1 MRKNNG
7 KSIGK
12 RAIEAAASIK
22 ATFRKIVA
30 KRQVQR
36 GLLVYAAI
44 FPFVLFFALETI
56 NPVTTTATLFH
67 SLHGLGIIL
76 LSALLIA
83 CTAAVLYALIG
94 RFVWSYA
101 IVSAI
106 LGVAYVVNHF
116 KLMIAGQVF
125 VPTDL
130 MIAGEALMVTD
141 LGAITIERVL
151 LLRIALVILLHVP
164 LAFIKLRIRFKR
176 RVAALP
182 VALALFLGISGINA
196 TASGILNALDVD
208 TSGSLT
214 AMYRDT
220 GLIVG
225 FHAALVDHNQ
235 RSITAGV
242 AAERVSDFFPPPS
255 SGAGYA
261 TNPAAGVRPNVI
273 VIMSEAFIDPTI
285 IDNLYFSTDPAANF
299 RRLAAQYISGDV
311 VVPVFGGGT
320 ANTELEFLTGSAMF
334 FMGSAYYVPYNNVG
348 RYFFRD
354 ITTAMPWLFR
364 ANGYRSIAV
373 HPYTRYFFSR
383 NLVYPRL
390 GFNEFIGY
398 EDMYDPQYKGFFVSD
413 EFFTDQIIEQI
424 LLAEQAG
431 EPLFLFGISM
441 QNHWEYWGS
450 KYYSWPEDV
459 TVYSPLLND
468 YELAV
473 VRSFA
478 QGIYDADK
486 QLGRLVDFVES
497 RNTPT
502 IIVFFGDHLPI
513 LGEHN
518 DAILEGLGF
527 ISDQRIWHWNERDRQ
542 RMFSVPYLVWSNFAD
557 TSQHW
562 GTLSTYFL
570 AANVLELSGIDLN
583 RYWHYTLYLN
593 RHFGGL
599 TENHF
604 VSRYGSFHNLY
615 RVHQRPYVAAM
626 EALHQVKWFGTDELF
641 DSLSEIILRE

>member
-1 MRKNNG
+1 MRKNFG
-7 KSIGK
+7 KGIATVATK
-12 RAIEAAASIK
+12 IK
-22 ATFRKIVA
+22 TTVREVTA
-30 KRQVQR
+30 KRQVQW
-36 GLLVYAAI
+36 GLLGYAAI
-44 FPFVLFFALETI
+44 FPFVLFFALEAI
-56 NPVTTTATLFH
+56 NPVTSAAAMLG
-67 SLHGLGIIL
+67 SMRGLGIIL

-83 CTAAVLYALIG
+83 CAAAVFYALIG
-94 RFVWSYA
+94 RFFWAYA

-106 LGVAYVVNHF
+106 LGVAYVVNNL

-141 LGAITIERVL
+141 VGAITIERAL
-151 LLRIALVILLHVP
+151 LLRVVIVLLLHVP
-164 LAFIKLRIRFKR
+164 LLFIKIRICFR
-176 RVAALP
+176 RRIIALP
-182 VALALFLGISGINA
+182 VALVLFIGVFGINA

-214 AMYRDT
+214 QLYRDT

-225 FHAALVDHNQ
+225 FHAALVDHNS
-235 RSITAGV
+235 RNVTA
-242 AAERVSDFFPPPS
+242 AAAGERVLDFFPTP
-255 SGAGYA
+255 
-261 TNPAAGVRPNVI
+261 NPAPHPAANVRPNVI
-273 VIMSEAFIDPTI
+273 VIMSEAFMDPTI
-285 IDNLYFSTDPAANF
+285 IDNLHFSTDPVPNF
-299 RRLAAQYISGDV
+299 RRLAAEHISGDV

-354 ITTAMPWLFR
+354 IAAAMPWLFR
-364 ANGYRSIAV
+364 ANGYHAVAV

-398 EDMYDPQYKGFFVSD
+398 EDMQDPHYKGFFVSD
-413 EFFTDQIIEQI
+413 EFFTDQIIAQI
-424 LLAEQAG
+424 LLAEQVD
-431 EPLFLFGISM
+431 EPLFLFGVSM

-450 KYYSWPEDV
+450 KYSGWPEDI
-459 TVYSPLLND
+459 TVYSPYLND
-468 YELAV
+468 YEQAV

-497 RNTPT
+497 RDTPT

-518 DAILEGLGF
+518 DAFLQRLGF
-527 ISDQRIWHWNERDRQ
+527 ISDQRIWHWDEQDRQ

-557 TSQHW
+557 QGRHW

-570 AANVLELSGIDLN
+570 AANVLELSGINLN

-593 RHFGGL
+593 THFGGL

-604 VSRYGSFHNLY
+604 ISNFGNFYS
-615 RVHQRPYVAAM
+615 VHSVRQRPYVAAM
-626 EALHQVKWFGTDELF
+626 EALHQVKWFGTDDLF
-641 DSLSEIILRE
+641 ESLSEIVLRE